1 MNIPEYI
8 SSGIVESYVLG
19 LASPEERAEFERI
32 CSAHKEVLMAR
43 EAFEKQLENGLQQ
56 QRVSPPR
63 ELKSSILSR
72 IGMEEVEKPLA
83 KPPEKPVLIPR
94 AGFPRMVAAASLI
107 LLLGSVL
114 LNLYLLNRYK
124 HMIALN
130 QEMEAG
136 QTRLT
141 NTNQLLNTKLEN
153 YETAIGHMKDPRMEI
168 VKLPAIPNSP
178 APSSMATVYWN
189 TDSKEVYLLV
199 NQLPM
204 PAAGMQYQLW
214 AIVDGKPVDAG
225 IFDMDEGTRFM
236 KLKTIPQAQAFAVTL
251 EKKGGSETPDMNA
264 MYVMGKVT
272 G

>member
-83 KPPEKPVLIPR
+83 KLPEKPVLIPR

-107 LLLGSVL
+107 LLL
-114 LNLYLLNRYK
+114 
-124 HMIALN
+124 
-130 QEMEAG
+130 
-136 QTRLT
+136 
-141 NTNQLLNTKLEN
+141 
-153 YETAIGHMKDPRMEI
+153 
-168 VKLPAIPNSP
+168 
-178 APSSMATVYWN
+178 
-189 TDSKEVYLLV
+189 
-199 NQLPM
+199 
-204 PAAGMQYQLW
+204 
-214 AIVDGKPVDAG
+214 
-225 IFDMDEGTRFM
+225 
-236 KLKTIPQAQAFAVTL
+236 
-251 EKKGGSETPDMNA
+251 
-264 MYVMGKVT
+264 
-272 G
+272 